1 MKINIELD
9 TNLTDSEVIIRCP
22 EISTDIMEIQ
32 KMLTEISAG
41 KNGLVFYKKDKE
53 FYFPVNKILFFET
66 SENGIDAHTADDIFR
81 VHQKLY
87 ELEELLP
94 SYFLRVAKSTI
105 LNTRAVY
112 SVTRNITSSGIV
124 EFRGTVKKVY
134 VSRNYYKAL
143 KEMLDDKTLRRS

>member
-1 MKINIELD
+1 MKINIEVD
-9 TNLTDSEVIIRCP
+9 TSLADSEVIIRCP

-87 ELEELLP
+87 ELEELLS

-112 SVTRNITSSGIV
+112 SVTRNITSSSIV

>member
-41 KNGLVFYKKDKE
+41 KNGLVFYKKDKD
-53 FYFPVNKILFFET
+53 FYFPVTKILFFET
-66 SENGIDAHTADDIFR
+66 SENGIDAHTADDIFL